1 MHDAVHA
8 ETGNANV
15 CSPGIAYPPTRLK
28 LYRFP
33 ERQRE
38 KERERESI
46 EILYISRRFPI
57 ASRLLS
63 ICLIFHRDFRH
74 VDLYDNWLAD
84 QNINVASEWQ
94 CPRSEFRFA
103 EKNNLSPIVS
113 AGCILNSAE
122 ANDEDLIE
130 RSKELHGVLRRD
142 VYHGRTVKRRTLP
155 TQHILLFLF
164 DCALING

>member
-1 MHDAVHA
+1 M
-8 ETGNANV
+8 
-15 CSPGIAYPPTRLK
+15 K

-33 ERQRE
+33 ERERK
-38 KERERESI
+38 KERERER
-46 EILYISRRFPI
+46 EYRDLVYISTVPDR
-57 ASRLLS
+57 RLLS

-94 CPRSEFRFA
+94 CPRSEYRFA

-130 RSKELHGVLRRD
+130 RSKELHGVYDETFTTRVPLNVIHYQRS
-142 VYHGRTVKRRTLP
+142 VSSSSS
-155 TQHILLFLF
+155 
-164 DCALING
+164 LIAR